1 MLHETARVT
10 SAVPARSNGPAGT
23 RGPTLREFR
32 LGGCTVDG
40 TRGCV
45 ERDGGVTH
53 VEPRVMDVLVA
64 LVRSGGRTLSRDAL
78 IAAAWGHPHVSD
90 EALSRCVSLIRQA
103 LGDDRRKP
111 RFIETVPKRGYRLL
125 VPAEATIAP
134 PTHLAVLPFV
144 NLSGNPRHRRLADGI
159 TELLIT
165 HVATLPSLR
174 VVSRTSSML
183 YRGSRLRLPDIA
195 RELDVTRIV
204 EGSVLASD
212 RNIQAV
218 MQLIDPATD
227 THLLARSYMRARADA
242 LQLQNELA
250 ASMASAIASS
260 IAS

>member
-1 MLHETARVT
+1 MPREAAPVT
-10 SAVPARSNGPAGT
+10 SAVPARSRVPAGT
-23 RGPTLREFR
+23 RGPTPREFR
-32 LGGCTVDG
+32 LGGCTVDA

-45 ERDGGVTH
+45 ARDGGVTH

-64 LVRSGGRTLSRDAL
+64 LVRGGGRTLSRDAL
-78 IAAAWGHPHVSD
+78 IEAAWGHPHVSD

-111 RFIETVPKRGYRLL
+111 RFVETIPKRGYRML
-125 VPAEATIAP
+125 VAVETTTLP

-144 NLSGNPRHRRLADGI
+144 DLSCGARQRRLADGI

-165 HVATLPSLR
+165 HVASLPALT
-174 VVSRTSSML
+174 VVSRTSSTF
-183 YRGSRLRLPDIA
+183 YRNSRRRLSDIA
-195 RELDVTRIV
+195 RELDVTRVV

-212 RNIQAV
+212 RTVQAV

-227 THLLARSYMRARADA
+227 THLLARSYRRERTDT

-250 ASMASAIASS
+250 ASMARAIATS

>member
-1 MLHETARVT
+1 MPREAAPVT
-10 SAVPARSNGPAGT
+10 SAVPARSRVPAGT
-23 RGPTLREFR
+23 RGPTPREFR
-32 LGGCTVDG
+32 LGGCTVDA

-45 ERDGGVTH
+45 ARDGGVTH

-64 LVRSGGRTLSRDAL
+64 LVRGGGRTLSRDAL
-78 IAAAWGHPHVSD
+78 IEAAWGHPHVSD

-111 RFIETVPKRGYRLL
+111 RFIETIPKRGYRML
-125 VPAEATIAP
+125 VAVETTTLP

-144 NLSGNPRHRRLADGI
+144 DLSCGARQRRLADGI
-159 TELLIT
+159 TEAAHHPRRVPAGADGRLAD
-165 HVATLPSLR
+165 VVDVLPEQPPAP
-174 VVSRTSSML
+174 SRH
-183 YRGSRLRLPDIA
+183 RA
-195 RELDVTRIV
+195 RLDVTRVV

-212 RNIQAV
+212 RTVQAV

-227 THLLARSYMRARADA
+227 THLLARSYRRERTDT

-250 ASMASAIASS
+250 AAMARAIATS